1 MRISTRI
8 GMVLGGFLAFVVA
21 SCGGPVRNDV
31 SVKGRLTENGAAVM
45 VPDDLPPGTRP
56 VVVCFYLL
64 TEDGQTGEPNY
75 ATLEADGSFTV
86 AGPQGKGIPTGKYR
100 VSVEAA
106 GKGTGKGAG
115 APKTGP
121 PTSGN
126 LMGIPDKFQGA
137 LGRERSPFKIE
148 ITGPSEVQIEVGTTP
163 KIAVQ

>member
-1 MRISTRI
+1 MTFLHRFA
-8 GMVLGGFLAFVVA
+8 VLLLGFLAVSIA

-31 SVKGRLTENGAAVM
+31 AVKGKLAENGALVK
-45 VPDDLPPGTRP
+45 VPDDLPPGTRAI
-56 VVVCFYLL
+56 VVCFYSLS
-64 TEDGQTGEPNY
+64 EDGQVGEPNY
-75 ATLEADGSFTV
+75 ATLADDGTFDV
-86 AGPQGKGIPTGKYR
+86 PGPQGKGIPTGKYR

-115 APKTGP
+115 APKAGP

-137 LGRERSPFKIE
+137 YGRERSPFKIE
-148 ITGPSEVQIEVGTTP
+148 IKGPSEVQIEVGTTP